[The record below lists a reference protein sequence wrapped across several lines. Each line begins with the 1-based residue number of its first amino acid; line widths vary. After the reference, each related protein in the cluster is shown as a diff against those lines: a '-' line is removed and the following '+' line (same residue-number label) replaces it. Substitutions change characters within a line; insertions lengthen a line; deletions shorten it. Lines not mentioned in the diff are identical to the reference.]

1 MSLTAEPAVRSGKSR
16 VCTDS
21 VARRNLALRAFS
33 SVFLRFALGFS
44 FLSAVADRF
53 GWWGAFGQPNVAW
66 GSFARFIAYTG
77 QLNWFLP
84 YPTLAIAATAAETLL
99 GVQLVLGWQTRIAAL
114 LSGALLLVFAVT
126 MTAALGIKAPL
137 SFGVFSAMGGA
148 FLLASCAEYP
158 FSIDHLR
165 GESPQDRTREFYGRE
180 QFHRGA

>member
-1 MSLTAEPAVRSGKSR
+1 MSLTAEPTVMSGKTQVWS
-16 VCTDS
+16 DP
-21 VARRNLALRAFS
+21 VARRDRVLRASS

-53 GWWGAFGQPNVAW
+53 GLWGAFGQPNVAW
-66 GSFARFIAYTG
+66 GNFARFVAYTG

-84 YPTLAIAATAAETLL
+84 EATYPTLAIAATFAEILL
-99 GVQLVLGWQTRIAAL
+99 GILLVLGWQTRIAAL
-114 LSGALLLVFAVT
+114 LSGVLLLVFAVT

-137 SFGVFSAMGGA
+137 NFGVFSAMGGA

-165 GESPQDRTREFYGRE
+165 RESLRD
-180 QFHRGA
+180 A

>member
-1 MSLTAEPAVRSGKSR
+1 MSLTAEPTIRSGKMR
-16 VCTDS
+16 VWSDP
-21 VARRNLALRAFS
+21 VARRDRVLRASS

-53 GWWGAFGQPNVAW
+53 GLWGAFGQPNVAW
-66 GSFARFIAYTG
+66 GNFTRFVAYTG

-84 YPTLAIAATAAETLL
+84 EATYPTLAIAATVAEILL
-99 GVQLVLGWQTRIAAL
+99 GILLVLGWQTRIAAL
-114 LSGALLLVFAVT
+114 LSGVLLLVFAVT

-137 SFGVFSAMGGA
+137 NFGVFSALGGA

-165 GESPQDRTREFYGRE
+165 RESLRD
-180 QFHRGA
+180 A